1 MVQQFVQKCQYY
13 YISSDQS
20 VPLATVMWY
29 VSLMTKQLCFRPLK
43 NGDVIYGRP
52 FSLSC
57 TWEFFIWKRGRGNK
71 FFIDHTHSQ
80 LISSHN
86 VAKKILKS
94 KSIFPTLVFSVSFL
108 NKNMI
113 NWRKRIVKSQGYEK
127 SNMAL

>member
-1 MVQQFVQKCQYY
+1 MNRKAIGASFLHWIGFTVPMRKNNCNGDIHITTFYLLFF
-13 YISSDQS
+13 SSLD
-20 VPLATVMWY
+20 PLA
-29 VSLMTKQLCFRPLK
+29 FPLK
-43 NGDVIYGRP
+43 DGDVIYGRP

-94 KSIFPTLVFSVSFL
+94 KTIFPIQLVFSVSFL
-108 NKNMI
+108 TKNMI
-113 NWRKRIVKSQGYEK
+113 HWTKNFVKS
-127 SNMAL
+127 